1 LWAIFATVMLAA
13 IGSLVAVSG
22 DVATTALLGASLW
35 SVMFVPHLIRPFLTR
50 RQIARIG
57 WLPTDVVLEIDD
69 QGVRM
74 HEAGLESRAEGR
86 LFRRVVV
93 NAEIVALEYGP
104 GRMVAIPRHVVSDAQ
119 IGELRALATHWSDS
133 TVRIP
138 PAG

>member
-1 LWAIFATVMLAA
+1 LWAVFATVMLAA
-13 IGSLVAVSG
+13 VGSLVAVSG

-35 SVMFVPHLIRPFLTR
+35 CVMFVPYLIRPFVIR

-57 WLPTDVVLEIDD
+57 RPPADVVLEIDD
-69 QGVRM
+69 HGVRLR
-74 HEAGLESRAEGR
+74 EAGLESRAEGR

-104 GRMVAIPRHVVSDAQ
+104 GRVVAIPRRVMSDAQ
-119 IGELRALATHWSDS
+119 ISELRALVTHWSDS
-133 TVRIP
+133 TERMP